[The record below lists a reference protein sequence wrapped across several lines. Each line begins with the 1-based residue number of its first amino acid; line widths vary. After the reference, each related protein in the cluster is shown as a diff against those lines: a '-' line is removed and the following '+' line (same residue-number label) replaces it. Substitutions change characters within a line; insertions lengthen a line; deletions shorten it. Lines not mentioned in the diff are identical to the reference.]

1 MNEQAFLVMFQNH
14 LEGQRQEQNCVRRSQ
29 IVLNSALRECKAT
42 TLISSAKM
50 SIGMSELDTM
60 QVNADAEDYKS
71 SNDAEDGKMTVG
83 GGVIGKPGMEPG
95 STKEPLQRSQ
105 LETLQRTQ
113 HKLYKTAGLRYCRKP
128 SEGGYQGLRRIAAE
142 SLDNGTSGRPE
153 EDAVGCPNT
162 TTVRLSREVLQVDTQ
177 WMSQKKL
184 CIVETQSYPSDAC
197 ILKMGIHPYETYN
210 YSRDGDVI
218 LGGNLQLSLLSGK
231 DKEIFKVKPIGSICV
246 GQHLHYLRHLLAFA
260 FAIEEI
266 NNRTDLLPNIT
277 LGFLVYDSCYS
288 DEISVLNILRVLSSL
303 QYPVPNYRC
312 YQKGRLVAVI
322 GQLMSSPTCSSA
334 SITGMYRYPQISYG
348 ALDPILNDRVQFP
361 SLYRT
366 VPDDRSQYEAII
378 QLLKHF
384 GWTWVGIMA
393 SEDDSNMRASEE
405 LRNEII
411 RSGACVAFL
420 VVLTSSKGF
429 NTAIKVL
436 TNTTANVIIVYSRF
450 VYFIEFMRKI
460 QEVQLPR
467 KVWISSAPLIIITEN
482 WFEKYLYQFNGSL
495 MLSVHKGEIP
505 GLRDFMYGITHSNML
520 HMNLLTMLWF
530 ATFHCAPENLPTR
543 EWPVNERK
551 CTERDELRFLDASTF
566 DLNNLRFSYSIYI
579 AVYAVAYALH
589 IVYSSEIQQ
598 NGFVNK
604 SSLPQNSLSRQ
615 TPNSVCT
622 ESCTP
627 GYRKAPRKGQPVC
640 CYDCVPCSE
649 GEITTMIDMENCEP
663 CPEDQW
669 SNEKRDL
676 CIPRDIVF
684 LSYQE
689 PLGVVLA
696 SVAILFCLITAAVM
710 AIFIKHHKTPLVKA
724 NNRNLSYM
732 LLLSLILSFLCS
744 LLFIGHPLKMTC
756 LLQQPVFGI
765 IFTVA
770 VSTILA
776 KTIKVA
782 IAFNATK
789 PKSNLKKWL
798 DARVS
803 NCIILLCSLGEVVIC
818 LVWLLISP
826 PFPDYDT
833 KSESGK
839 MVLKCNY
846 GSGMAFYLV
855 VGYMGGLAFL
865 SFVVAFLV
873 RKLPDSFNETQLITF
888 SMLVFCSVWVSFIP
902 VYLSTKGK
910 YMVAVEIFAILTS
923 SAGLLVFIF
932 IPKCYIILFKPE
944 MNTRKHLMGK
954 QSNNDNL

>member
-1 MNEQAFLVMFQNH
+1 M
-14 LEGQRQEQNCVRRSQ
+14 LERY
-29 IVLNSALRECKAT
+29 L
-42 TLISSAKM
+42 
-50 SIGMSELDTM
+50 
-60 QVNADAEDYKS
+60 
-71 SNDAEDGKMTVG
+71 
-83 GGVIGKPGMEPG
+83 
-95 STKEPLQRSQ
+95 LQRRFSWVLIQ
-105 LETLQRTQ
+105 MD
-113 HKLYKTAGLRYCRKP
+113 KTK
-128 SEGGYQGLRRIAAE
+128 
-142 SLDNGTSGRPE
+142 
-153 EDAVGCPNT
+153 
-162 TTVRLSREVLQVDTQ
+162 SR
-177 WMSQKKL
+177 
-184 CIVETQSYPSDAC
+184 
-197 ILKMGIHPYETYN
+197 
-210 YSRDGDVI
+210 
-218 LGGNLQLSLLSGK
+218 
-231 DKEIFKVKPIGSICV
+231 
-246 GQHLHYLRHLLAFA
+246 QHLHYLRHLLAFA

-288 DEISVLNILRVLSSL
+288 DDISVLNILRVLSSL
-303 QYPVPNYRC
+303 LYPVPNYRC

-322 GQLMSSPTCSSA
+322 GHLMSSPTCSSA

-384 GWTWVGIMA
+384 GWTWVGILA
-393 SEDDSNMRASEE
+393 SEDDSNVRASEE

-420 VVLTSSKGF
+420 VILTMSDLKGF
-429 NTAIKVL
+429 NTATKVL
-436 TNTTANVIIVYSRF
+436 TNTTANVIIVYSRYI
-450 VYFIEFMRKI
+450 YFLELMKKV
-460 QEVQLPR
+460 QDAQLPR
-467 KVWISSAPLIIITEN
+467 KVWISSATLIIITDD
-482 WFEKYLYQFNGSL
+482 WFKNYLYAFNGSL

-505 GLRDFMYGITHSNML
+505 GLRDFIYGITHSKML

-530 ATFHCAPENLPTR
+530 ATFHCAPENLPYD
-543 EWPVNERK
+543 EWPVKERK

-589 IVYSSEIQQ
+589 HVYSSEVQQ
-598 NGFVNK
+598 GGFVNK
-604 SSLPQNSLSRQ
+604 SSLIQNSFSRQ
-615 TPNSVCT
+615 LNHHLKNIHFRTSAGDEIFFDDEGKIPGRFDIINWLIFPNGTVKKVHIGSFTSSAPLGHQLLINVSAIEWGPNIIQTPHSVCT
-622 ESCTP
+622 ESCAP
-627 GYRKAPRKGQPVC
+627 GYRKAPREGPHVC

-649 GEITTMIDMENCEP
+649 GEITTMTDMENCET

-689 PLGVVLA
+689 PLGVALA
-696 SVAILFCLITAAVM
+696 SVTILFCIITAGVI

-724 NNRNLSYM
+724 NNRYLSYM

-744 LLFIGHPLKMTC
+744 LLFIGHPLKVTC
-756 LLQQPVFGI
+756 LLQQSAFGI

-770 VSTILA
+770 VSTVLA

-789 PKSNLKKWL
+789 PNSKLKKWL

-803 NCIILLCSLGEVVIC
+803 NCIILLCSLGEVLIC

-839 MVLKCNY
+839 MILKCNY
-846 GSGMAFYLV
+846 GSGIAFYLV

-888 SMLVFCSVWVSFIP
+888 SMLVFCTVWVSFIP
-902 VYLSTKGK
+902 AYLSTKGK

-954 QSNNDNL
+954 QSNNDNF

>member
-1 MNEQAFLVMFQNH
+1 MNQQVSN
-14 LEGQRQEQNCVRRSQ
+14 
-29 IVLNSALRECKAT
+29 LRV
-42 TLISSAKM
+42 
-50 SIGMSELDTM
+50 
-60 QVNADAEDYKS
+60 QVNS
-71 SNDAEDGKMTVG
+71 
-83 GGVIGKPGMEPG
+83 I
-95 STKEPLQRSQ
+95 QWSQ
-105 LETLQRTQ
+105 YSLIKDNVNLALKVEALE
-113 HKLYKTAGLRYCRKP
+113 
-128 SEGGYQGLRRIAAE
+128 
-142 SLDNGTSGRPE
+142 
-153 EDAVGCPNT
+153 NT
-162 TTVRLSREVLQVDTQ
+162 TRNT
-177 WMSQKKL
+177 
-184 CIVETQSYPSDAC
+184 
-197 ILKMGIHPYETYN
+197 
-210 YSRDGDVI
+210 
-218 LGGNLQLSLLSGK
+218 NLRIINFPKVPVVTPK
-231 DKEIFKVKPIGSICV
+231 DMFKR
-246 GQHLHYLRHLLAFA
+246 QHLHYLRHLLAFA

-277 LGFLVYDSCYS
+277 LGFLMYDSCYS

-322 GQLMSSPTCSSA
+322 GQMMSSPTFSSA

-348 ALDPILNDRVQFP
+348 ALDPIFNDRVQFP

-384 GWTWVGIMA
+384 GWTWVGIVA
-393 SEDDSNMRASEE
+393 SEDDSNVRASEE

-420 VVLTSSKGF
+420 VVITMSDLKGF
-429 NTAIKVL
+429 NPATKVL
-436 TNTTANVIIVYSRF
+436 TNTTLNHHLKNIHFRTSAGDEIFFDDEGKVPGQFDIINWLIFPNGTVKNVQIGSF
-450 VYFIEFMRKI
+450 T
-460 QEVQLPR
+460 
-467 KVWISSAPLIIITEN
+467 SSAPVGHQLLINVSAIEWGPNII
-482 WFEKYLYQFNGSL
+482 
-495 MLSVHKGEIP
+495 
-505 GLRDFMYGITHSNML
+505 
-520 HMNLLTMLWF
+520 
-530 ATFHCAPENLPTR
+530 
-543 EWPVNERK
+543 
-551 CTERDELRFLDASTF
+551 
-566 DLNNLRFSYSIYI
+566 
-579 AVYAVAYALH
+579 
-589 IVYSSEIQQ
+589 
-598 NGFVNK
+598 
-604 SSLPQNSLSRQ
+604 Q
-615 TPNSVCT
+615 TPHSVCT

-649 GEITTMIDMENCEP
+649 GEITTMIDMETCEP

-689 PLGVVLA
+689 PLGVALA

-724 NNRNLSYM
+724 NNSYLSYM

-744 LLFIGHPLKMTC
+744 LLFIGHPLKVTC

-770 VSTILA
+770 VSTVLA

-789 PKSNLKKWL
+789 PNSKLKKWL

-803 NCIILLCSLGEVVIC
+803 NYIILLCSLGEVLIC

-839 MVLKCNY
+839 MILKCNY
-846 GSGMAFYLV
+846 GSGIAFYLV

-902 VYLSTKGK
+902 VYLSTKGR

-954 QSNNDNL
+954 QSNNDNF